1 MRFIDHGT
9 RKAKPNLPK
18 KVQRI
23 IMTVVLRVNHDLRGK
38 GGCMNA
44 EVDSIVPRNLQTS
57 HVKADG
63 DGSNRRAYISR
74 YAMVD
79 DR

>member
-1 MRFIDHGT
+1 
-9 RKAKPNLPK
+9 
-18 KVQRI
+18 
-23 IMTVVLRVNHDLRGK
+23 
-38 GGCMNA
+38 MNA

-57 HVKADG
+57 HIKADG
-63 DGSNRRAYISR
+63 DGSNRWAYISR